1 MKPFF
6 KPIKIKLSFSLRR
19 IKIKFRKNK
28 TKGQRKYLMR
38 ILVKGISSPCAG
50 SVFGTGKVLAIVSC
64 RSGLY

>member
-1 MKPFF
+1 
-6 KPIKIKLSFSLRR
+6 
-19 IKIKFRKNK
+19 
-28 TKGQRKYLMR
+28 MR